1 MREHENN
8 EFDFGKSEFSKA
20 DKSKYLKQ
28 IKNLSQP
35 FMNSFTPFSK
45 YTMAEQAG
53 QESINTCISTE
64 ELKKQRNILMN

>member
-1 MREHENN
+1 MREADNN
-8 EFDFGKSEFSKA
+8 EYLFRQSEFSNA

-53 QESINTCISTE
+53 
-64 ELKKQRNILMN
+64 